1 MSKFRR
7 FNCILRI
14 LAFLLLAAIGFHY
27 VDRVLMAK
35 DGEELSPYYYDY
47 PSDYFDVIIAGPSV
61 MKNGVQP
68 VELWQDYGIAAY
80 NLSCGNQSLACSYYI
95 LKDAISKDHP
105 QLIVLD
111 VTYAEEIYITRSNTF
126 VHYLTDMMPLTDR
139 YRYQLIQEV
148 ISEDQRM
155 EFYLPFYSFHSRW
168 KEVTASDFKLDN
180 YQKDTLGSV
189 TYAQTVSYD
198 AVPFQNYDVDASLS
212 DISREYL
219 EKIISLCQENDTQL
233 LFTCCPVSSANGD
246 CDERSYNS
254 RRAIMQDVS
263 ALAVENDVPFLNFL
277 ENPDALQLD
286 AYKDFWDGIHLN
298 MYGSA
303 KLTTFLGTYIRN
315 NYDIPD
321 RSTDSKYT
329 GRLNKVVSN
338 YVKTKRSQAITT
350 VSRTDVCM
358 EVLEQYRR
366 DDDLLYVIEGSEL
379 DSSQLSEEITNGLR
393 KLGLTLSVSDTSAD
407 SSSNDVTSSD
417 NTSSEADNT
426 ASQPCFINYLAVIDG
441 GTVVQEEESLD
452 GTAISWAGTTSDCR
466 ISLQTSGYILTE
478 DTNADPLLSRLF
490 SPARNDAQE
499 TSALV
504 YEDKTE
510 SLLLQGGNYVGSDSG
525 LHIAVYNKSKRKLI
539 DCITISADGTSLTHW
554 KEAGN

>member
-1 MSKFRR
+1 MSKFRH
-7 FNCILRI
+7 FNCILRV

-139 YRYQLIQEV
+139 YRYQLIQDV

-168 KEVTASDFKLDN
+168 KEVSASDFKLGN

-263 ALAVENDVPFLNFL
+263 TLAVENDVPFLNFL

-303 KLTTFLGTYIRN
+303 KLTSFLGTYIRN

-321 RSTDSKYT
+321 RSADSKYT
-329 GRLNKVVSN
+329 GRLDKVASN

-350 VSRTDVCM
+350 VSRTNVCM

-393 KLGLTLSVSDTSAD
+393 KLGLTLSVNAASAD
-407 SSSNDVTSSD
+407 SDSD
-417 NTSSEADNT
+417 NTA
-426 ASQPCFINYLAVIDG
+426 AQPCSINYLAVIDG

-452 GTAISWAGTTSDCR
+452 GSAVSWAGTSSDCR

-478 DTNADPLLSRLF
+478 DTSADTLLSSLF
-490 SPARNDAQE
+490 SASQTGDSQDE
-499 TSALV
+499 SALM

-525 LHIAVYNKSKRKLI
+525 LHIAVYNKSKNKLI

>member
-1 MSKFRR
+1 MSKFRH
-7 FNCILRI
+7 FNCILRV
-14 LAFLLLAAIGFHY
+14 LAFLLLAAISFHY

-139 YRYQLIQEV
+139 YRYQLIQDV

-168 KEVTASDFKLDN
+168 KEVSTSDFKLGN

-198 AVPFQNYDVDASLS
+198 AVPFQNYNVDASLS

-303 KLTTFLGTYIRN
+303 KLTSFLGTYIRN

-321 RSTDSKYT
+321 RSADSKYT
-329 GRLNKVVSN
+329 GRLDKVASN

-393 KLGLTLSVSDTSAD
+393 KLGLTLSVNAASAD
-407 SSSNDVTSSD
+407 SDSD
-417 NTSSEADNT
+417 NTA
-426 ASQPCFINYLAVIDG
+426 AQPCSINYLAVIDG

-452 GTAISWAGTTSDCR
+452 GSAVSWAGTSSDCR

-478 DTNADPLLSRLF
+478 DTSADTLLSSLF
-490 SPARNDAQE
+490 SASQTGDSQDE
-499 TSALV
+499 SALM
-504 YEDKTE
+504 YEDKIE
-510 SLLLQGGNYVGSDSG
+510 SLLLQGGNYAGSDSG

>member
-1 MSKFRR
+1 MSKFRH
-7 FNCILRI
+7 FNCILRV

-139 YRYQLIQEV
+139 YRYQLIQDV

-168 KEVTASDFKLDN
+168 KEVSASDFKLGN

-277 ENPDALQLD
+277 ENPDALQMD

-303 KLTTFLGTYIRN
+303 KLTSFLGTYIRN

-321 RSTDSKYT
+321 RSADSKYT
-329 GRLNKVVSN
+329 GRLDKVASN

-393 KLGLTLSVSDTSAD
+393 KLGLTLSVNAASAD
-407 SSSNDVTSSD
+407 SDSD
-417 NTSSEADNT
+417 NTA
-426 ASQPCFINYLAVIDG
+426 AQPCSINYLAVIDG

-452 GTAISWAGTTSDCR
+452 GSAVSWAGTSSDCR

-478 DTNADPLLSRLF
+478 DTSADTLLSSLF
-490 SPARNDAQE
+490 SASQTGDSQDE
-499 TSALV
+499 SALM
-504 YEDKTE
+504 YEDKIE
-510 SLLLQGGNYVGSDSG
+510 SLLLQGGNYAGSDSG
-525 LHIAVYNKSKRKLI
+525 LHIAVYNKSKNKLI